1 MRKRTV
7 ITEDFGNHDYELEH
21 CPTGDILKAQV
32 GDKVVIAYLV
42 QDDDYSPDDMGDCM
56 GKLLSFHRWS
66 KDIEEGANALGNTLE
81 GEPDLDAVW
90 YAHRRE
96 AQRRAHARILKD
108 FTLDELLETFKEQ
121 GHIHR
126 RGVSNKNFVSEC
138 QKQDLDEYD
147 DWRNLGCDDEAA
159 VETAL
164 TEMWSEPAY
173 FPGDPDAQVLDCYD
187 HGGQHWSLSGGGMQC
202 RWDTAS
208 GAGVW
213 IPDECLRKELDSAQ
227 RQAVYALVENT
238 TWVRRTGKSYQL
250 LRVEWKDETHCE
262 KVHVRFSDDAS
273 ELYKEAKELAQG
285 RPEPT
290 PKQLRWAR
298 EQQAAVYAQQFL
310 DEYNAIIS
318 GDVYGCV
325 VETFELGGD
334 QIEEEA
340 CWGFVQGDYA
350 EEALKDEFFDPTCKR
365 LAKEY
370 EEDVRTQ
377 GGAQM
382 EIV

>member
-1 MRKRTV
+1 MRKHTM
-7 ITEDFGNHDYELEH
+7 ITEDFDGHDYELEFE
-21 CPTGDILKAQV
+21 PTGNILKTKV

-42 QDDDYSPDDMGDCM
+42 QDSDFDPGDIGDCM
-56 GKLLSFHRWS
+56 GKLLSFHRHS
-66 KDIEEGANALGNTLE
+66 KDIAEGLTALGKDSD

-90 YAHRRE
+90 DEHWEAATRRYVAMAMRDATPDQIIEQFEEDPCGMPE
-96 AQRRAHARILKD
+96 AAEVARD
-108 FTLDELLETFKEQ
+108 LLE
-121 GHIHR
+121 R
-126 RGVSNKNFVSEC
+126 DCVGVSRWDRVLYEESML
-138 QKQDLDEYD
+138 QVL
-147 DWRNLGCDDEAA
+147 L
-159 VETAL
+159 
-164 TEMWSEPAY
+164 EMWSEPEY

-187 HGGQHWSLSGGGMQC
+187 HSGQHWSLSGGGMQC

-213 IPDECLRKELDSAQ
+213 LPDDCLRKELDSAQ
-227 RQAVYALVENT
+227 HQAVYALVEST

-273 ELYKEAKELAQG
+273 ELHKEAEELAQG

-290 PKQLRWAR
+290 PKQLRWGR
-298 EQQAAVYAQQFL
+298 EQQAAIYAQQFL
-310 DEYNAIIS
+310 DEFNAIIS

-325 VETFELGGD
+325 VETFELEGD
-334 QIEEEA
+334 QIESEA
-340 CWGFVQGDYA
+340 CWGFVQSDYA
-350 EEALKDEFFDPTCKR
+350 EESLKDCFFDPTCAA
-365 LAKEY
+365 LAKQY

-377 GGAQM
+377 CGKQV